1 MSFLLYSFS
10 SLFRVFIVCLPTP
23 FLAFRLQTVPD
34 WAAFDHMGKAD
45 VQLIVFGVLIA
56 QALVSSVSTWVRS
69 RVSEYV
75 LSSFLPLQVVATI
88 VLSFLFF
95 NAQMTPHEG
104 GGGACIILGL
114 LMVCLAT
121 HRQETQTL
129 TGYGPV
135 EDDDDFGIQDHD
147 LFNPHGQHE
156 EL

>member
-1 MSFLLYSFS
+1 
-10 SLFRVFIVCLPTP
+10 
-23 FLAFRLQTVPD
+23 
-34 WAAFDHMGKAD
+34 MGKAD